1 MSQTSSRLLRLA
13 LLIALLVG
21 ISWRQRQPAE
31 PVVETA
37 SENAAPFTL
46 EQVRE
51 VFPAATAL
59 GSYHD
64 EERSYDV
71 LSDDG
76 KVLGRALSTSPDSD
90 EIIGYAGPVPL
101 LIGVDPT
108 AKIVGIALLPNRES
122 VNFMDHV
129 KKSGLFKSWDGLG
142 FAEAAT
148 KQVDAVS
155 GATYSSTAVI
165 KSLRKRLAV
174 TSPIPVVTTTPTPR
188 ITSKL
193 LWSLPGLFVVVLG
206 LVAYFYPKALM
217 RWRVSQLSASV
228 LVLGFGS
235 GTFLSL
241 AQLHGWLGGGF
252 SLSGDLLILVI
263 AAVAFLLPILTGRNF
278 YCSQLCPYG
287 CAQELAGKL
296 MRKKPASPARLIRY
310 IRYLRSLVLIGI
322 ALWLLAGKSA
332 DLTNLEPFSAFLFH
346 SAALGVLVLAVCFLV
361 LSLFY
366 PRLWCR
372 ALCPTGFLLNQF
384 RVGLSRH
391 K

>member
-1 MSQTSSRLLRLA
+1 MSQTSSRLLRLV

-21 ISWRQRQPAE
+21 ISWRQRPPSE
-31 PVVETA
+31 PVAEGAT
-37 SENAAPFTL
+37 ENVAPFTL
-46 EQVRE
+46 EQARE
-51 VFPAATAL
+51 VFPAAAVL
-59 GSYHD
+59 GSFHD

-71 LSDDG
+71 LSADG
-76 KVLGRALSTSPDSD
+76 KVLGRVLSTSPDSD
-90 EIIGYAGPVPL
+90 EITGYAGPVPL
-101 LIGVDPT
+101 LIGVDPA

-122 VNFMDHV
+122 GNFVAHV
-129 KKSGLFKSWDGLG
+129 RNSGLFQSWDGLG
-142 FAEAAT
+142 FAEAAA

-155 GATYSSTAVI
+155 GATYTSTAVV
-165 KSLRKRLAV
+165 KSLRKRLAG
-174 TSPIPVVTTTPTPR
+174 TSPVPVVVPAPTPR
-188 ITSKL
+188 FTSKL
-193 LWSLPGLFVVVLG
+193 LWSLPGLLVVVLG
-206 LVAYFYPKALM
+206 VVAYFCPKILA

-241 AQLHGWLGGGF
+241 AQLHGWLSGGF
-252 SLSGDLLILVI
+252 SLNGDLLILLI
-263 AAVAFLLPILTGRNF
+263 AAVACLLPILCGRNF

-296 MRKKPASPARLIRY
+296 MRKKPASSVRLIRY
-310 IRYLRSLVLIGI
+310 LRYLRSLALAGI
-322 ALWLLAGKSA
+322 ALWLLAGKTA

-346 SAALGVLVLAVCFLV
+346 SAALGVLVLAVCFLI
-361 LSLFY
+361 LSLFF

-384 RVGLSRH
+384 RVGFSRS